1 MKRRFME
8 TFDHTRAEKIVA
20 HMMEKDE
27 FSRWMGVEILEVN
40 KGYCKISCPIKQ
52 EMLNGFS
59 VAHGGIAFSL
69 ADSALAFS
77 AATYGRVSLAIENSI
92 SFTKKTVIGN
102 QLTAESNC
110 LNLTHKTGLFEVK
123 VLDQDNNLVAL
134 MKATVYRTSDE
145 FPV

>member
-8 TFDHTRAEKIVA
+8 TFDRKRAEKIVA
-20 HMMEKDE
+20 HMMKKDE
-27 FSRWMGVEILEVN
+27 FSRWMNVEVLEVDE
-40 KGYCKISCPIKQ
+40 GFCKVTCPIKD

-59 VAHGGIAFSL
+59 VTHGGIVFSL

-77 AATYGRVSLAIENSI
+77 AATYGRVSLALENSI
-92 SFTKKTVIGN
+92 SFTKKTVSGN
-102 QLTAESNC
+102 RITAESRC

-123 VLDQDNNLVAL
+123 VIDQDKNLVAI

-145 FPV
+145 FSV

>member
-1 MKRRFME
+1 ME
-8 TFDHTRAEKIVA
+8 TFDRKRAEKIVA

-27 FSRWMGVEILEVN
+27 FSRWMKVEVLEVDE
-40 KGYCKISCPIKQ
+40 GYCKVTCPIKK

-59 VAHGGIAFSL
+59 VTHGGIVFSL

-92 SFTKKTVIGN
+92 SFTQKTVLSNRI
-102 QLTAESNC
+102 TAESRC
-110 LNLTHKTGLFEVK
+110 INLTHKTGLFEVK